1 MALVSTI
8 GSEWGKSM
16 LNLAAAVAPVGAVP
30 VGSMVE
36 LPGRGSTY
44 VIDTGDSAEHDG
56 KPTLVLL
63 HALACTGSLTWY
75 PAIDKLARKARVVI
89 LDQRWHGRGIRSRRF
104 TLEDCADDVV
114 ALADVL
120 GIDQVVPVGY
130 SMGSLVSQL
139 VWKRHRERV
148 AGLVLCAGAAHFKR
162 NSRERVA
169 LESLSYSLGALRPRP
184 GPVPAGGPI
193 LGGDRVW
200 AYSQFRET
208 SYGAI
213 GRATAE
219 IGKFDSTAWVGDID
233 VPTAVVVPTRDMII
247 PPRRQRWL
255 ARQIAGAA
263 TYEVDCGHSSCVM
276 NAGPFTEG
284 LLAASSSVLARVRP

>member
-1 MALVSTI
+1 MV
-8 GSEWGKSM
+8 
-16 LNLAAAVAPVGAVP
+16 NLAAAVAPVGEVP

-44 VIDTGDSAEHDG
+44 VIDTGATERNSD

-63 HALACTGSLTWY
+63 HALACTGTLTWY
-75 PAIDKLARKARVVI
+75 PAIAKLAEKSRVVV
-89 LDQRWHGRGIRSRRF
+89 LDQRWHGRGIRSERF
-104 TLEDCADDVV
+104 TLEDCADDVA

-120 GIDQVVPVGY
+120 GLDRVVPVGY

-139 VWKRHRERV
+139 TWKRHRDRV

-169 LESLSYSLGALRPRP
+169 LESLSYGLGALKPRP
-184 GPVPAGGPI
+184 GPVPVGGPRF
-193 LGGDRVW
+193 GGDRVW
-200 AYSQFRET
+200 AYAQFRET

-233 VPTAVVVPTRDMII
+233 VPTAVVVPTKDLII

-284 LLAASSSVLARVRP
+284 LLAASSSVLARVQR

>member
-1 MALVSTI
+1 
-8 GSEWGKSM
+8 M
-16 LNLAAAVAPVGAVP
+16 LNLAAAVAPVGTVP

-44 VIDTGDSAEHDG
+44 VIDTGESGQHDG

-63 HALACTGSLTWY
+63 HALACTGTLTWY
-75 PAIDKLARKARVVI
+75 PVIERLARKSRVVI
-89 LDQRWHGRGIRSRRF
+89 LDQRWHGRGIRSPRF

-120 GIDQVVPVGY
+120 GIDRVVPVGY

-139 VWKRHRERV
+139 VWKRHQDRV

-169 LESLSYSLGALRPRP
+169 LESLSYGLGALKPRP
-184 GPVPAGGPI
+184 GPVPIGSPV

-255 ARQIAGAA
+255 ARQITGAA

>member
-1 MALVSTI
+1 
-8 GSEWGKSM
+8 M

-30 VGSMVE
+30 VGTMVD

-44 VIDTGDSAEHDG
+44 VIDTGDSVEHDG

-63 HALACTGSLTWY
+63 HALACTGTLTWY
-75 PAIDKLARKARVVI
+75 PVIERLARKSRVVI
-89 LDQRWHGRGIRSRRF
+89 LDQRWHGRGIRSPRF

-120 GIDQVVPVGY
+120 GIDRVVPVGY

-139 VWKRHRERV
+139 VWKRHRDRV

-169 LESLSYSLGALRPRP
+169 LESLSAGLGALKPRP
-184 GPVPAGGPI
+184 GPVPVGSPR

>member
-1 MALVSTI
+1 
-8 GSEWGKSM
+8 M
-16 LNLAAAVAPVGAVP
+16 LNLAAAVAPVGALP
-30 VGSMVE
+30 TGSMVE

-44 VIDTGDSAEHDG
+44 VLDTGARAGHDDR
-56 KPTLVLL
+56 PTLVLL
-63 HALACTGSLTWY
+63 HALACTGTLTWY
-75 PAIDKLARKARVVI
+75 PVIDKLAEKARVVV
-89 LDQRWHGRGIRSRRF
+89 LDQRWHGRGIRSERF

-120 GIDQVVPVGY
+120 GIERVVPVGY

-139 VWKRHRERV
+139 VWKRHRDRT

-162 NSRERVA
+162 NSRERIA
-169 LESLSYSLGALRPRP
+169 LESLSAGLGALKPRP
-184 GPVPAGGPI
+184 GPVPVGGPR

-200 AYSQFRET
+200 AYAQFRET

-233 VPTAVVVPTRDMII
+233 VPTAVVVPTRDLII

-263 TYEVDCGHSSCVM
+263 TYEVNCGHSACVM
-276 NAGPFTEG
+276 DAGPFTEG
-284 LLAASSSVLARVRP
+284 LQAASASVLARVLP

>member
-1 MALVSTI
+1 
-8 GSEWGKSM
+8 M
-16 LNLAAAVAPVGAVP
+16 LNLAVAVAPVGELP
-30 VGSMVE
+30 TGSMVD

-44 VIDTGDSAEHDG
+44 VIDTGADPAHEG

-63 HALACTGSLTWY
+63 HALACTGTLNWY
-75 PAIDKLARKARVVI
+75 PVIDKLAEKSRVVV
-89 LDQRWHGRGIRSRRF
+89 LDQRWHGRGIRSERF

-120 GIDQVVPVGY
+120 GLDRVVPVGY
-130 SMGSLVSQL
+130 SMGTLVSQL
-139 VWKRHRERV
+139 VWKQHRDRV

-162 NSRERVA
+162 NSRERMA
-169 LESLSYSLGALRPRP
+169 LESLHAGLGALKPRP
-184 GPVPAGGPI
+184 SPVPAGGPRI
-193 LGGDRVW
+193 GGDRIW

-219 IGKFDSTAWVGDID
+219 IGKFDSTTWVGDID

-263 TYEVDCGHSSCVM
+263 MYEVDCGHSSCVM
-276 NAGPFTEG
+276 NTGPFTEG
-284 LLAASSSVLARVRP
+284 LLAASSSVLARARR

>member
-8 GSEWGKSM
+8 GSEWGNSM
-16 LNLAAAVAPVGAVP
+16 LNLAPAVAPVGAVP

-44 VIDTGDSAEHDG
+44 VIDTGDSLEHDG

-63 HALACTGSLTWY
+63 HALACTGTLTWY

-139 VWKRHRERV
+139 VWKRHRDRV

-169 LESLSYSLGALRPRP
+169 LESLSYSLGALKPRP
-184 GPVPAGGPI
+184 GPVPVGGPV

-263 TYEVDCGHSSCVM
+263 TYEVDCGHASCVM